1 MHIGRSY
8 GLAEFLRWTR
18 RKAYILLALS
28 TAQVAAYQLL
38 EWRWLAIPW
47 AVAALLGTA
56 ASFIVGFKNAQ
67 TYNRTLEAQQVWSSI
82 VSSSRYWGLIS
93 RDFTGTPQAA
103 RELVQRHLA
112 WLACV
117 RYQLRTA
124 RAWEAAA
131 NSYNFEYRAKSYV
144 VPEHE
149 VPLESVLRTYL
160 PEAELA
166 QLAQCRQ
173 AAPALIGMQSRAIK
187 ELFASQAIPVLHHAE
202 MQKTLKELIDLHSRA
217 ERIKNFPYPRQ
228 YAVIHTI
235 FVWIFAAL
243 LPLGVVREFD
253 KLNEAV
259 GGALAG
265 HMAWLAIPFSVL
277 VAWMYVAL
285 DQVGES
291 TENPFEGGANDV
303 PITHVCRQI
312 EGDLRELLGE
322 QEQRQEQKRAP
333 SPGAAQPQPAIIL

>member
-18 RKAYILLALS
+18 RKTYILLALS
-28 TAQVAAYQLL
+28 TAQVAAYELL
-38 EWRWLAIPW
+38 EWRWLAMPW

-67 TYNRTLEAQQVWSSI
+67 TYNRTLEAQQVWSSLASI
-82 VSSSRYWGLIS
+82 SRYWGLIS
-93 RDFTGTPQAA
+93 RDFTGMPLAA

-117 RYQLRTA
+117 RYQLRSA
-124 RAWEAAA
+124 RVWEAAA
-131 NSYNFEYRAKSYV
+131 NQYNFEYRARCYTV
-144 VPEHE
+144 AEHD
-149 VPLESVLRTYL
+149 VPLESALRAYL
-160 PEAELA
+160 PEASAA
-166 QLAQCRQ
+166 QLARSRR
-173 AAPALIGMQSRAIK
+173 PALTLIGMQSSAIK
-187 ELFASQAIPVLHHAE
+187 ELFASQAIPVLQHAE

-228 YAVIHTI
+228 YAIVHTL
-235 FVWIFAAL
+235 FVWLFAAL

-253 KLNEAV
+253 KLNEVV

-303 PITHVCRQI
+303 PVTHICRQI

-322 QEQRQEQKRAP
+322 EAP
-333 SPGAAQPQPAIIL
+333 PDDGVAARHAIIL